1 MTVNEGTFKGILV
14 GDSELENYENKMAA
28 TKENEI
34 DDKAVIYAGIKVN
47 KKEEEI
53 LCLPP
58 DHTVFPRVDI
68 EEFDTEMEKC
78 VIKCTWEANKEQR
91 KSEEK
96 KVMEEVTEEN
106 DLNDEEP
113 NKLVENPLKSLDFQ
127 TFKPTDFKNNKRVI
141 IPEAD
146 DDQEEIRRNNLKKE
160 LRQVFVK
167 YKKEY
172 CDKSGKLLDNNV
184 SETQLKELKN
194 LKCRITN
201 EELTCGETD
210 KTGKL
215 TLSGHI
221 GKCYK

>member
-28 TKENEI
+28 TRENES

-47 KKEEEI
+47 KKEEDI

-78 VIKCTWEANKEQR
+78 FIKCTWEANKEQR

-127 TFKPTDFKNNKRVI
+127 TFKPTDFKK
-141 IPEAD
+141 
-146 DDQEEIRRNNLKKE
+146 
-160 LRQVFVK
+160 
-167 YKKEY
+167 
-172 CDKSGKLLDNNV
+172 
-184 SETQLKELKN
+184 
-194 LKCRITN
+194 
-201 EELTCGETD
+201 
-210 KTGKL
+210 
-215 TLSGHI
+215 
-221 GKCYK
+221 